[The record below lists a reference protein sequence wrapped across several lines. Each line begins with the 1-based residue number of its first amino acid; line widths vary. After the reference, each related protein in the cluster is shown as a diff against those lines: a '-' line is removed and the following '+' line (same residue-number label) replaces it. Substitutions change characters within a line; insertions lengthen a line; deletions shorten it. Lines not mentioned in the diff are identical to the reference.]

1 VNECKRPASGDAA
14 SPLGPAQSLHDEIAN
29 ATKSAQEFRMY
40 WPMLGALLPMF
51 LWVDL
56 QGNIRAMGPT
66 LHKVLGGD
74 AILDQPFS
82 QHFRVGR
89 RQDRSAPDCEAGDA
103 AGSCENSAERR
114 GDCDVSK
121 LTIANERMVHLT
133 LLSQPAIG
141 LRGEAFILGPSGEN
155 GTLMNLS
162 FGFYLR
168 EAVATFALTERDFSP
183 ADLAMELLY
192 LQEAK
197 SLVMQELRALTLRL
211 DTARK
216 QAETQALTDPLTRL
230 ANRRAME
237 AALEQASAG
246 ASQGGAPFTLIQIDL
261 DYFKSVNDTLG
272 HAAGDYVLLA
282 VARILREEMRA
293 GDLAGRMGGDEFLL
307 LLRGVM
313 APGKVLQLTERI
325 ISRLQEPKWHEGREC
340 LISGS
345 LGVVMSLDY
354 HPPETE
360 RMLVD
365 VDTATYAAKAAG
377 RGCCILYRDLETVK
391 S

>member
-1 VNECKRPASGDAA
+1 MNEFHRRPDASQLGARTA
-14 SPLGPAQSLHDEIAN
+14 SQGQIALPA
-29 ATKSAQEFRMY
+29 KSEQEFLLSQG
-40 WPMLGALLPMF
+40 MLGALLPMF

-56 QGNIRAMGPT
+56 QGKIRAMGPT
-66 LHKVLGGD
+66 LRKALDGD
-74 AILDQPFS
+74 AMLDQSFS
-82 QHFRVGR
+82 DHFRVGR
-89 RQDRSAPDCEAGDA
+89 LQDRIEPCGAAEHCDCTVAGGA
-103 AGSCENSAERR
+103 KRL
-114 GDCDVSK
+114 GDCGASL

-141 LRGEAFILGPSGEN
+141 LRGEAFALGPQGRD

-168 EAVATFALTERDFSP
+168 EAVATFSLTERDFAP

-197 SLVMQELRALTLRL
+197 SLVMQELRALTQRL
-211 DTARK
+211 DGARK
-216 QAETQALTDPLTRL
+216 QAETQALTDPLTAL

-246 ASQGGAPFTLIQIDL
+246 AAQGGAPFTLIQIDL

-272 HAAGDYVLLA
+272 HAAGDYVLLD
-282 VARILREEMRA
+282 VARILHEEMRA

-307 LLRGVM
+307 LLRGAMTPEQVM
-313 APGKVLQLTERI
+313 HLGDRI
-325 ISRLQEPKWHEGREC
+325 IARLQEPKWHEGREC
-340 LISGS
+340 LVSGS

-354 HPPETE
+354 QPPETE

-365 VDTATYAAKAAG
+365 ADTATYAAKNAG
-377 RGCCILYRDLETVK
+377 RGCCVLYRDLEMPKT
-391 S
+391 

>member
-1 VNECKRPASGDAA
+1 
-14 SPLGPAQSLHDEIAN
+14 
-29 ATKSAQEFRMY
+29 
-40 WPMLGALLPMF
+40 MLGALLPMF
-51 LWVDL
+51 LWVDP
-56 QGNIRAMGPT
+56 QGKIRAMGPT
-66 LHKVLGGD
+66 LHKVLGED
-74 AILDQPFS
+74 ATFGQPFS

-89 RQDRSAPDCEAGDA
+89 LQDRIEPCDG
-103 AGSCENSAERR
+103 AEGCDPAVAEGAKGL
-114 GDCDVSK
+114 GDCGAS
-121 LTIANERMVHLT
+121 LGAIANERMVHLT

-141 LRGEAFILGPSGEN
+141 LRGEAFALGPKGRD

-168 EAVATFALTERDFSP
+168 EAVAKFALTERDFSP

-211 DTARK
+211 DGARK
-216 QAETQALTDPLTRL
+216 QAETQALTDPLTAL

-246 ASQGGAPFTLIQIDL
+246 AAQGGAPFTLIQIDL

-282 VARILREEMRA
+282 VARILHEEMRA

-313 APGKVLQLTERI
+313 TSQQAMHLGDRI
-325 ISRLQEPKWHEGREC
+325 IARLREPQWYEGREC
-340 LISGS
+340 LVSGS

-354 HPPETE
+354 QSPETE

-365 VDTATYAAKAAG
+365 ADTATYAAKSAG
-377 RGCCILYRDLETVK
+377 RGCCVLYRDLETPNV
-391 S
+391 

>member
-1 VNECKRPASGDAA
+1 VNELQPQTCEGDAVPSTSGKAA
-14 SPLGPAQSLHDEIAN
+14 SDAAAKLFGSEH
-29 ATKSAQEFRMY
+29 EFRLNL
-40 WPMLGALLPMF
+40 PMLGALLPMF

-56 QGNIRAMGPT
+56 QGKIRAMGPT
-66 LHKVLGGD
+66 LHKVLGGQ
-74 AILDQPFS
+74 ALLDQPFS
-82 QHFRVGR
+82 RHFRVGR
-89 RQDRSAPDCEAGDA
+89 RQDRIEPCAEAEGCDRTA
-103 AGSCENSAERR
+103 VGGETRV
-114 GDCDVSK
+114 GDCGASL

-133 LLSQPAIG
+133 LISQPAIG
-141 LRGEAFILGPSGEN
+141 LRGEAFALGPAGKH
-155 GTLMNLS
+155 GTLINLS
-162 FGFYLR
+162 FGFHLQ

-197 SLVMQELRALTLRL
+197 SLVMQELRALTERL
-211 DTARK
+211 DAARK

-237 AALEQASAG
+237 AALAQAIAG
-246 ASQGGAPFTLIQIDL
+246 AAQGGAPFTLIQIDL

-282 VARILREEMRA
+282 VARILHEEMRA

-313 APGKVLQLTERI
+313 TPEQVKHLAARI
-325 ISRLQEPKWHEGREC
+325 IDRLQEPKWHEGREC

-354 HPPETE
+354 SPPEME

-365 VDTATYAAKAAG
+365 ADTATYAAKEAG
-377 RGCCILYRDLETVK
+377 RGCCLMYRELDGVET
-391 S
+391 